1 MTSDITLSPKDSVKL
16 PFLRALL
23 SGAIELSVDRGN
35 GSPVDY
41 RTAIHRDGCRVGV
54 FAGCNFT
61 EDAAADLL
69 TVRPSALRETLTL
82 TFTASAPGGSASA
95 VRKSDKAEI
104 GTFALPAGTSR
115 LTFTPADGQ
124 TFRLAFSA
132 SDGQPSAEQQ
142 PPAAPENP
150 RPRLSRPR
158 PSRGTPPPP
167 PPSASWDGGLTD
179 GGFAAATQPAPPVHP
194 TPPQTAATVAPTSEP
209 VVQKIQNTQNT
220 QNTNPPPNPVPQTD
234 TVPATP
240 AAPNPPP
247 QTAGQRLEIIGEE
260 CAFDHAAFESGLH
273 ELCERLAA
281 DEEVLSYYKDH
292 AITPTETLLTQARQ
306 SIEEAEEQIR
316 RFIQARQDKT
326 KLIENEIKSGT
337 RR

>member
-23 SGAIELSVDRGN
+23 SGCIGLSVGYGS

-61 EDAAADLL
+61 EDTAADLL

-132 SDGQPSAEQQ
+132 SDGQPSAAQQ
-142 PPAAPENP
+142 PEPAPENP
-150 RPRLSRPR
+150 RPRPSRPR
-158 PSRGTPPPP
+158 PSRSTPPPS

-179 GGFAAATQPAPPVHP
+179 GGFAAATQPAPPVNSA
-194 TPPQTAATVAPTSEP
+194 PPQPAAPVAPTSEP
-209 VVQKIQNTQNT
+209 VVQNIQNTQNT
-220 QNTNPPPNPVPQTD
+220 QNTDTPPTPVPL
-234 TVPATP
+234 TP
-240 AAPNPPP
+240 TPPNPPP

-273 ELCERLAA
+273 ELCERLEA